1 MPSLPHRPVLAPR
14 DGISSFVSVQSSD
27 SYYSDHEIAILHRVV
42 TAAQENLELLPEGER
57 LATNALF
64 QAYDAVLPLFGID
77 PEEENHISRLVFRV
91 GGERGEGSLQEKLDA
106 VLSRMGI
113 GLEFGSE
120 GSRVLSNNGDDGD
133 EDGDEDRAGAKYE
146 EAVPPQP
153 TLTDTDRDSDTSG
166 YESSKEVELALR
178 EPNAPLP
185 PSQAQASHHLDD
197 AESPPRLTRVGLV
210 SNHLD
215 LKPISHNKLP
225 SQSYTPST
233 AGNTE
238 QSRQSRQSVSGTSV
252 QRGASDTT
260 VQPIEASYIHPANE
274 TEAVALP
281 IRTKPVRTVNWL
293 LPPDTD
299 SISAGTSVGTTAPE
313 AVRNG
318 TSVPEIAEDH
328 FVPDIETRNCHEREL
343 STLQRSLHTPAV
355 RESTVQEIAAR
366 QAATQQQTGEE
377 PYGGAIEV
385 EEAEPVIDDEING
398 DPDDEA
404 RYAVLEWKSTKVKG
418 YLLLLRGL
426 SHWKQHALD
435 KLERMAVARR
445 HILRMRHFDPWELV
459 TAETR
464 IRGRRVFTSRLMAS
478 WLRRAGDDLDTED
491 AALAHTQRS
500 TTQNALRHWSTSC
513 LTPTEPLYPPRTV
526 SIYLRQWHS
535 VCSISEG
542 LGSHM
547 ENLYEEHGR
556 FRVLKTWSYQAAF
569 HLRDVTAFRRYH
581 VVQGSL
587 HQWHLDSRVEV
598 FKSKLETKLLR
609 SCLSRWQ
616 SACKAPPTFGQTN
629 VFSRGIAV
637 EPVSSMALPRPRR
650 GVSSLMAISDRLLKT
665 KVLGNWQRQA
675 SIVAK
680 TSTRS
685 RRFASHQGAHKA
697 LETWHIDVDEKKN
710 LQKWVQ
716 RGCFYISATHTLK
729 TWRSRSA
736 WRSGTRKSYARCRQH
751 VKATFTKGYLHLWK
765 TATRAHGNLGSKTD
779 QHHIVV
785 EHDRLIH
792 MLKLWRDE
800 SSRDWGTGILLIAAW
815 LDEWNGMSQDFAAKE
830 DRIKQA
836 WSVNLKSRWWSQWQS
851 SLLQLKSREY
861 VALDVRERNSKKAV
875 RRLLLHWKGD
885 RNLSTSHQSAALRA
899 SLGSSRRGAGFVASR
914 TSLPLS
920 RAVHERPSGPS
931 LRGSRIQEV
940 EPTADD
946 DDHDGTGSGPDAD
959 GVVADTPTRW
969 TGMASSVRL
978 PSMTPFAP
986 LPTPFERELRERYN
1000 RSVPTAAT
1008 GHMSSLSFAQAQRLS
1023 VAGTRRAAKEN
1034 TADDGRGG

>member
-120 GSRVLSNNGDDGD
+120 GSRALSNNGDDENED
-133 EDGDEDRAGAKYE
+133 EDGAGAGYE
-146 EAVPPQP
+146 DAAPPQSA
-153 TLTDTDRDSDTSG
+153 LTDTDRDSDTSG
-166 YESSKEVELALR
+166 DESSKDVELAPR
-178 EPNAPLP
+178 EPYAPLP
-185 PSQAQASHHLDD
+185 PSQAQASHHLYD

-215 LKPISHNKLP
+215 LKPVNHKKPP

-260 VQPIEASYIHPANE
+260 VQPIEASNIYPANE
-274 TEAVALP
+274 TEAAALP
-281 IRTKPVRTVNWL
+281 IRTKPVRTVNWV
-293 LPPDTD
+293 LPPDIT
-299 SISAGTSVGTTAPE
+299 SISTGTSVGATAPE
-313 AVRNG
+313 SVRNG
-318 TSVPEIAEDH
+318 TLGSEIAEDH
-328 FVPDIETRNCHEREL
+328 VVHDVETRNSRGYEL
-343 STLQRSLHTPAV
+343 GTQKPSVHALVVH
-355 RESTVQEIAAR
+355 ESTAQEITTH
-366 QAATQQQTGEE
+366 QAAKQMQPVEE
-377 PYGGAIEV
+377 PSDGGIEGDK
-385 EEAEPVIDDEING
+385 AEPVIDDEINA

-404 RYAVLEWKSTKVKG
+404 RYALLEWKSTKVKG

-478 WLRRAGDDLDTED
+478 WLRRAGEDLDTEY
-491 AALAHTQRS
+491 ASLAHAQRN
-500 TTQNALRHWSTSC
+500 TAQNALRHWSTSC
-513 LTPTEPLYPPRTV
+513 PTPMEPRYPPRVV
-526 SIYLRQWHS
+526 SIYLQQWHS
-535 VCSISEG
+535 ACSVSQRLE
-542 LGSHM
+542 SHM
-547 ENLYEEHGR
+547 ENLYEEYGR
-556 FRVLKTWSYQAAF
+556 FRILKTWSHQAAS
-569 HLRDVTAFRRYH
+569 HLRDVAAFRKYH
-581 VVQGSL
+581 VVQGAL
-587 HQWHLDSRVEV
+587 HQWHLDSRIEV
-598 FKSKLETKLLR
+598 FKSKLEIKLVR

-616 SACKAPPTFGQTN
+616 NGCRAPPTLGQTN
-629 VFSRGIAV
+629 AFSRGIVVDSA
-637 EPVSSMALPRPRR
+637 SGRALPGPRR
-650 GVSSLMAISDRLLKT
+650 GVSSHMAISYRLLKT

-675 SIVAK
+675 SMVAK
-680 TSTRS
+680 SSTRS

-697 LETWHIDVDEKKN
+697 LEMWHIDVGEKRN
-710 LQKWVQ
+710 LQNWVQ
-716 RGCFYISATHTLK
+716 RGCFYISATHALK

-751 VKATFTKGYLHLWK
+751 VKATFTKGYLNLWK
-765 TATRAHGNLGSKTD
+765 IANRAHGNLGWKAG
-779 QHHIVV
+779 QHHIVA
-785 EHDRLIH
+785 EHDRLID

-800 SSRDWGTGILLIAAW
+800 SSRDWGTGKLLTAAW
-815 LDEWNGMSQDFAAKE
+815 VDEWNGMSQDLAVKE
-830 DRIKQA
+830 DRVKQT

-885 RNLSTSHQSAALRA
+885 RNLSTSYQSTTLRA
-899 SLGSSRRGAGFVASR
+899 SLGSSRRGAGFMTSR

-946 DDHDGTGSGPDAD
+946 DDHDGTGSGPDTD

-1008 GHMSSLSFAQAQRLS
+1008 GQMSSLSFAQAQRLS
-1023 VAGTRRAAKEN
+1023 VAGTRRAATEK
-1034 TADDGRGG
+1034 TADVGRGV

>member
-27 SYYSDHEIAILHRVV
+27 SYYSDHEIAILHHVV
-42 TAAQENLELLPEGER
+42 TAAQQNLELLPEGER

-64 QAYDAVLPLFGID
+64 QAYDAVLPVFGID

-91 GGERGEGSLQEKLDA
+91 GGERGEGSLQEKLHA

-113 GLEFGSE
+113 GLEFGSD
-120 GSRVLSNNGDDGD
+120 GSRVLSDNGDGD
-133 EDGDEDRAGAKYE
+133 ENEDGAEYE
-146 EAVPPQP
+146 EASLPQP
-153 TLTDTDRDSDTSG
+153 APTDTDRNSDTSED
-166 YESSKEVELALR
+166 ESSNEVELAPR
-178 EPNAPLP
+178 DQYAPLQH
-185 PSQAQASHHLDD
+185 SQAQAPHHLDD
-197 AESPPRLTRVGLV
+197 DESPPRLTRIGLV

-215 LKPISHNKLP
+215 LKSINHTKPPYH
-225 SQSYTPST
+225 SYTPST

-238 QSRQSRQSVSGTSV
+238 QSRQSRQSISGTIV

-260 VQPIEASYIHPANE
+260 VQPIEASHIHPVNE
-274 TEAVALP
+274 TEATALP
-281 IRTKPVRTVNWL
+281 IRTKPVRKVNWL
-293 LPPDTD
+293 LPPDTT
-299 SISAGTSVGTTAPE
+299 SISAGTSAGATAPE
-313 AVRNG
+313 PVRNG
-318 TSVPEIAEDH
+318 TRVSEVTEDH
-328 FVPDIETRNCHEREL
+328 VAHGTETHDSGEHEL
-343 STLQRSLHTPAV
+343 SAQEPPVHVPV
-355 RESTVQEIAAR
+355 VHESTVQGIAAHQSHR
-366 QAATQQQTGEE
+366 QQQL
-377 PYGGAIEV
+377 V
-385 EEAEPVIDDEING
+385 EELSKGRIEGAEAERVVDDGINE

-404 RYAVLEWKSTKVKG
+404 RYALLEWKSTKVKG

-478 WLRRAGDDLDTED
+478 WLRRAGDDLATED
-491 AALAHTQRS
+491 AALVHAQRN
-500 TTQNALRHWSTSC
+500 TVQNALKQWSTSC
-513 LTPTEPLYPPRTV
+513 LTPTEPHHPPRTV
-526 SIYLRQWHS
+526 SIYLRQWYS
-535 VCSISEG
+535 ACSSLQG

-547 ENLYEEHGR
+547 EDLYEEYGR
-556 FRVLKTWSYQAAF
+556 FRVLKTWSYQATS
-569 HLRDVTAFRRYH
+569 HLRDVAAFRRYH
-581 VVQGSL
+581 AVQGPL
-587 HQWHLDSRVEV
+587 YQWHLDSRVEV
-598 FKSKLETKLLR
+598 FKSKMEIKLVR

-616 SACKAPPTFGQTN
+616 SACRAPPTFGQSN
-629 VFSRGIAV
+629 AFSRGIAV
-637 EPVSSMALPRPRR
+637 DYVSGIALPRPRR
-650 GVSSLMAISDRLLKT
+650 GASSLMAISDRLLKT

-685 RRFASHQGAHKA
+685 RRFAAHQGAQKA
-697 LETWHIDVDEKKN
+697 LEMWHIDVGEKID

-751 VKATFTKGYLHLWK
+751 VKATFTKGYLNLWK
-765 TATRAHGNLGSKTD
+765 TATRTHGNLGWKAD

-785 EHDRLIH
+785 EHDRLVH

-800 SSRDWGTGILLIAAW
+800 SSRDWGTGKLLTAAW
-815 LDEWNGMSQDFAAKE
+815 VDEWHGMSQDLAVKE
-830 DRIKQA
+830 DRVNQA

-885 RNLSTSHQSAALRA
+885 RNLNISHQSTTLRA
-899 SLGSSRRGAGFVASR
+899 SLGSSRRGAGFVAGR

-1000 RSVPTAAT
+1000 RSVPAAAT
-1008 GHMSSLSFAQAQRLS
+1008 GQMSSLSFAQAQRLS
-1023 VAGTRRAAKEN
+1023 VAGTRRGAKEN
-1034 TADDGRGG
+1034 TADVGRGG